1 MKKLVSCL
9 SLALAMSL
17 GSLSACGTTPGRAI
31 AFAVE
36 VAGADLP
43 PFVTS
48 TGWQVTLEEA
58 SISLGP
64 VYVYAPEPAPVVALS
79 RALVPLARAHGG
91 TDPFGQRE
99 LRAEILEQ
107 HPIDALDGAP
117 QPLGIAVGSEG
128 DSSDL
133 VLALAPPHAPSDAS
147 HGRTL
152 WIAGLAE
159 KDGALVPFEGGL
171 DFPDEGL
178 ARFVEGVPIAA
189 HMDSLGTLRIE
200 LHVERWLDQAH
211 FDRLEMRGGDRATI
225 TDGDQV
231 SLAWRLGARHP
242 DAYGARWIA
251 GEAR

>member
-1 MKKLVSCL
+1 MKKLASHL
-9 SLALAMSL
+9 SLALAISL
-17 GSLSACGTTPGRAI
+17 ASVSACGTTPGRAI

-36 VAGADLP
+36 VAGADLE
-43 PFVTS
+43 PFVTA
-48 TGWQVTLEEA
+48 TGWRVTLEEA
-58 SISLGP
+58 WIALGP

-91 TDPFGQRE
+91 TDPFSQRE

-107 HPIDALDGAP
+107 HAIDALDGAR
-117 QPLGIAVGSEG
+117 QPLGLALGSEG

-133 VLALAPPHAPSDAS
+133 VIALDPPGPTSEAL

-152 WIAGLAE
+152 WIAGIAE
-159 KDGALVPFEGGL
+159 KDGVLVPFEGGL

-189 HMDSLGTLRIE
+189 HMDSAGTLVIDLR
-200 LHVERWLDQAH
+200 VARWLDQAH
-211 FDRLEMRGGDRATI
+211 FDRIEARDGDRAVI

-231 SLAWRLGARHP
+231 SIAWRLGVRHP
-242 DAYGARWIA
+242 DAYGARWVVA
-251 GEAR
+251 SAP